1 MSKFSRVYEGG
12 VQVLVDERN
21 KIRKD
26 AEKVFTESLELDER
40 MITLRLL
47 QNNNPL
53 VKGIIEVAI
62 REFVSHQLSEQKFP
76 SSWIDY
82 QEKDLIKGRLELIR
96 NDWSQYT
103 LEELASLVKNG

>member
-1 MSKFSRVYEGG
+1 MSKFSRVYEGV